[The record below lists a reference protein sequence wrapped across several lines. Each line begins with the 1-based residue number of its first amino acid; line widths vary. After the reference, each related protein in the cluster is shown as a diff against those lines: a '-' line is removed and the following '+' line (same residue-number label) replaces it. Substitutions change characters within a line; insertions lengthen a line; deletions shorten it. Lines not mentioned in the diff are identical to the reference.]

1 MRSVMSG
8 NEAIARG
15 AWEAGVSV
23 ATAYPG
29 TPSTEILENVATYP
43 DIYSEWSVNEKV
55 AVEVAVGATEVGARC
70 LSAMKVVGL
79 NVAADPIFNA
89 SYVGTPGYVIVVA
102 DDPGRYSSQT
112 EQDNR
117 RLGPYA
123 KIPVLEPSSS
133 QECKDFTRLGIEIS
147 ERFRCPVMLRT
158 TTRTS
163 HSKGLVEL
171 GERTE
176 KTEPLVLIRE
186 PRYSLLPGLTRTRH
200 QELEE
205 RMAHIRAAA
214 DELAINRIEPGD
226 PAVGIV
232 ACGAAYQF
240 AREAYPQASFLK
252 IGMSYPLP
260 EKLLREFRSQVTR
273 LYVVEELDPV
283 LEEQIRLMGV
293 TVDGG
298 AELLP
303 RWGELDP
310 YLVATGLARAGAPG
324 ANPVFLA
331 EPAAP
336 AEGLPNRPP
345 TLCPGCGHRGVF
357 TVLSRMKVFVAGDI
371 GCYTL
376 GIQPPFNAL
385 HSDVCMGAGV
395 TTVRGIE
402 KALGEAAHDKKNRKV
417 SVIGD
422 STFFHSGMTGL
433 LNIVWN
439 GGSSVVIILDN
450 RTTAMTGGQE
460 TPANGRTLSGAEAPA
475 VDIAALCRAL
485 GVPRVETIDAYDLS
499 ALETAIAAA
508 LDAHEPAVVIAQ
520 APCVLEYKIKGEPW
534 VIDDTACT
542 GCKRCLR
549 VGCTALGLIPAAEAA
564 REKDLVTID
573 PSLCIGC
580 GVCAQ
585 MCRFDAIHAPAAKEG

>member
-15 AWEAGVSV
+15 AWEAGVTV

-55 AVEVAVGATEVGARC
+55 AVEVAIGATEVGARC

-79 NVAADPIFNA
+79 NVAADPVFNA
-89 SYVGTPGYVIVVA
+89 SYVGTPGYVVVVA

-123 KIPVLEPSSS
+123 KIPVLEPATS
-133 QECKDFTRLGIEIS
+133 QECKDFVRVGIELS
-147 ERFRCPVMLRT
+147 ERFRTPVMLRT

-176 KTEPLVLIRE
+176 KAEPLALIRE

-205 RMAHIRAAA
+205 RMAGIRAWA
-214 DELAINRIEPGD
+214 DETDINRIEMGD
-226 PAVGIV
+226 AEVGIV

-240 AREAYPQASFLK
+240 AREAFPQASFLK
-252 IGMSYPLP
+252 VGMSYPLP
-260 EKLLREFRSQVTR
+260 EKLVREFRSKVQR
-273 LYVVEELDPV
+273 LYVVEELDPF

-293 TVDGG
+293 QVDGG

-310 YLVATGLARAGAPG
+310 YLVATGLTRAGVSG
-324 ANPVFLA
+324 ANPVFTVQ
-331 EPAAP
+331 PDAP
-336 AEGLPNRPP
+336 VQGLPMRPP

-357 TVLSRMKVFVAGDI
+357 TVLSRLKVFGRRHWLLHLGHSAPLQRPALRYLHGGRGLHRPRHREGLGRSRPRKEKPQGLRHRRLHLLPLRYDRIAQHRVERRFFRGHHPRQPHHGHDRWSGDP
-371 GCYTL
+371 GHGPYPV
-376 GIQPPFNAL
+376 GRGGSGGGYGSAV
-385 HSDVCMGAGV
+385 SGAGSEQG
-395 TTVRGIE
+395 TDG
-402 KALGEAAHDKKNRKV
+402 
-417 SVIGD
+417 
-422 STFFHSGMTGL
+422 
-433 LNIVWN
+433 
-439 GGSSVVIILDN
+439 
-450 RTTAMTGGQE
+450 
-460 TPANGRTLSGAEAPA
+460 
-475 VDIAALCRAL
+475 
-485 GVPRVETIDAYDLS
+485 
-499 ALETAIAAA
+499 
-508 LDAHEPAVVIAQ
+508 
-520 APCVLEYKIKGEPW
+520 
-534 VIDDTACT
+534 
-542 GCKRCLR
+542 RCL
-549 VGCTALGLIPAAEAA
+549 
-564 REKDLVTID
+564 
-573 PSLCIGC
+573 
-580 GVCAQ
+580 
-585 MCRFDAIHAPAAKEG
+585 

>member
-15 AWEAGVSV
+15 AWEAGVTV

-55 AVEVAVGATEVGARC
+55 AVEVAIGATEVGARC

-79 NVAADPIFNA
+79 NVAADPVFNA
-89 SYVGTPGYVIVVA
+89 SYVGTPGYVVVVA

-123 KIPVLEPSSS
+123 KIPVLEPATS
-133 QECKDFTRLGIEIS
+133 QECKDFVRVGIELS
-147 ERFRCPVMLRT
+147 ERFRTPVMLRT

-176 KTEPLVLIRE
+176 KAEPLALIRE

-205 RMAHIRAAA
+205 RMAGIRAWA
-214 DELAINRIEPGD
+214 DETDINRIEMGD
-226 PAVGIV
+226 AEVGIV

-240 AREAYPQASFLK
+240 AREAFPQASFLK
-252 IGMSYPLP
+252 VGMSYPLP
-260 EKLLREFRSQVTR
+260 EKLVREFRSKVQR
-273 LYVVEELDPV
+273 LYVVEELDPF

-293 TVDGG
+293 QVDGG

-310 YLVATGLARAGAPG
+310 YLVATGLTRAGVSG
-324 ANPVFLA
+324 ANPVFTVQ
-331 EPAAP
+331 PDAP
-336 AEGLPNRPP
+336 VQGLPMRPP

-357 TVLSRMKVFVAGDI
+357 TVLSRLKVFVAGDI

-385 HSDVCMGAGV
+385 HSDICMGAGV
-395 TTVRGIE
+395 STAHGIE
-402 KALGEAAHDKKNRKV
+402 KALGEAAHERKNRKV

-460 TPANGRTLSGAEAPA
+460 TPAMGRTLSGEEAPA
-475 VDIAALCRAL
+475 VDMEALCRAL
-485 GVPRVETIDAYDLS
+485 GVNRVQTVDAYDLA
-499 ALETAIAAA
+499 ALETSIKAA
-508 LDAHEPAVVIAQ
+508 LDADEPAVIIAQ
-520 APCVLEYKIKGEPW
+520 APCVLEYRIKWEPW
-534 VIDDTACT
+534 VIEADACT
-542 GCKRCLR
+542 GCMRCLR
-549 VGCTALGLIPAAEAA
+549 VGCTALGVIPAAEVG

-573 PSLCIGC
+573 ASLCIGC

-585 MCRFDAIHAPAAKEG
+585 MCRFDAIHAPAGKEG